1 MAPSTDPQLDEMISA
16 WIKSN
21 KDPKYLHPNNMD
33 NLVKRLRAWVV
44 RAKEHREKHY
54 TSTAAMQANQ
64 LEMIGLMKAPI
75 TSRIFAQKPAMRQ
88 KVVDI
93 MRGMQVNFQD
103 LIWNYLLTV
112 YHRTLT
118 RKHMVMLFK
127 RIISMTASDTSV
139 FFGPTPQSFNRF
151 GIISAPSLALSTLP
165 STPTPRWP
173 ISRTLRVMKSSR

>member
-1 MAPSTDPQLDEMISA
+1 
-16 WIKSN
+16 
-21 KDPKYLHPNNMD
+21 MD

-64 LEMIGLMKAPI
+64 MEMIELMRAPI
-75 TSRIFAQKPAMRQ
+75 TPQFFAQKPAMRQ

-103 LIWNYLLTV
+103 LNWNHLLTV

-118 RKHMVMLFK
+118 RKQMVMLFK
-127 RIISMTASDTSV
+127 RTISMTASGTSAS
-139 FFGPTPQSFNRF
+139 FGH
-151 GIISAPSLALSTLP
+151 AP
-165 STPTPRWP
+165 
-173 ISRTLRVMKSSR
+173 